1 MMRRQATTEKSQ
13 ERGDVNMIPNPRESP
28 QSASATR
35 CLSTDSIT
43 PSRHVRLKLR
53 LEAFAN
59 DWWQRFVELTFGAF
73 MAGLIVLLI
82 LLYAGV
88 PIV

>member
-1 MMRRQATTEKSQ
+1 
-13 ERGDVNMIPNPRESP
+13 MIPNPRESL
-28 QSASATR
+28 QSAPAMR
-35 CLSTDSIT
+35 CLSTDGIT
-43 PSRHVRLKLR
+43 LSGHVRLKLR

-59 DWWQRFVELTFGAF
+59 AWWQRFVELTFGAF

-82 LLYAGV
+82 LLYSDV

>member
-1 MMRRQATTEKSQ
+1 
-13 ERGDVNMIPNPRESP
+13 MIPNPRESL
-28 QSASATR
+28 QSAPAMR
-35 CLSTDSIT
+35 FLSTDSIT
-43 PSRHVRLKLR
+43 LSRHVRLKRR
-53 LEAFAN
+53 LEALAN

-82 LLYAGV
+82 LLYADV